1 MKRDEL
7 KKIFGE
13 QVISKLFSFVKNDT
27 IKKSNLKNM
36 AVEMGVIQTYNAYK
50 DRDPFD
56 PMETF
61 NNMLV
66 EERLKCWSL
75 TSFLRKP
82 ISSKSYY

>member
-50 DRDPFD
+50 DRDPFSPKQTLSRIID
-56 PMETF
+56 
-61 NNMLV
+61 
-66 EERLKCWSL
+66 EES
-75 TSFLRKP
+75 
-82 ISSKSYY
+82 

>member
-1 MKRDEL
+1 MKREEL
-7 KKIFGE
+7 EKIFGE
-13 QVISKLFSFVKNDT
+13 RVISKLFSFVENNSISKF
-27 IKKSNLKNM
+27 NLEMM
-36 AVEMGVIQTYNAYK
+36 AEEMGVIQTYNAYK

-82 ISSKSYY
+82 YY

>member
-50 DRDPFD
+50 DRDPFI
-56 PMETF
+56 PKQTF
-61 NNMLV
+61 SRMIDKEL
-66 EERLKCWSL
+66 
-75 TSFLRKP
+75 
-82 ISSKSYY
+82 